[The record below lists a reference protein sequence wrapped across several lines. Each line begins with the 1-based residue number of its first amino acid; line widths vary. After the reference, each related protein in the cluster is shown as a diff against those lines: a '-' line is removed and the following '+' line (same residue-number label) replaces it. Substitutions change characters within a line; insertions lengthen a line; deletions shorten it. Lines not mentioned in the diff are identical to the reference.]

1 MTVELLWRVSRSVE
15 LWVFVLLAARD
26 HQHCIS
32 VGLEYGQL
40 LHSEKSFGRREI
52 ALCPSYHLL
61 CWNLKVCIYF
71 PVSTELWEPVLFEK
85 PSRSKL
91 SSPHRDTGMT
101 QAVRDSFPF
110 VGNLWPENLPI
121 FHKTVWELGGEKGP
135 VRMLLFPERGCR
147 SVACWVIP
155 TALYRAFLAFL
166 LNMMFLEWERKEVFF
181 FSSTDSPTPNLR
193 CSLSSSNSIA
203 LSRSETVFSFQASQ
217 HFHLSL
223 CDYVSIKAFA
233 GLGSPSRLSRCHLT
247 RKTEAFWLTIPK
259 MDF

>member
-1 MTVELLWRVSRSVE
+1 MLLP
-15 LWVFVLLAARD
+15 AHD
-26 HQHCIS
+26 HQQCIS

-71 PVSTELWEPVLFEK
+71 PVSTELWELVSVEK
-85 PSRSKL
+85 PSHSKL

-121 FHKTVWELGGEKGP
+121 FHKTIWELGGEKGP
-135 VRMLLFPERGCR
+135 VRMLLFPEQRLAHSGCR
-147 SVACWVIP
+147 SAACWVIP

-181 FSSTDSPTPNLR
+181 SPPQTPPPQICTAHSLLVTEYCPQSFWD
-193 CSLSSSNSIA
+193 CS
-203 LSRSETVFSFQASQ
+203 FKASQ
-217 HFHLSL
+217 HFHLSFVWL
-223 CDYVSIKAFA
+223 CD
-233 GLGSPSRLSRCHLT
+233 H
-247 RKTEAFWLTIPK
+247 
-259 MDF
+259 

>member
-1 MTVELLWRVSRSVE
+1 MTVELLWKVNRSVE
-15 LWVFVLLAARD
+15 LWVFVLLAAHD

-181 FSSTDSPTPNLR
+181 SPPQTPPPQICAAHSLLVTVLPSVVLRLFSLFRPLSTFIYHCVTMWALR
-193 CSLSSSNSIA
+193 HL
-203 LSRSETVFSFQASQ
+203 LGLVPPVGFQ
-217 HFHLSL
+217 
-223 CDYVSIKAFA
+223 DV
-233 GLGSPSRLSRCHLT
+233 T
-247 RKTEAFWLTIPK
+247 
-259 MDF
+259 